1 MFGIK
6 SAQAHSLAVPR
17 RRAPAEDLSQN
28 MDSNVKKPPFL
39 FRLATFIR
47 FSHTVF
53 ALPFGLI
60 AMLSA
65 GDGRVSASVFG
76 WILVCTVAART
87 LAMCF
92 NRLMDWEIDKLNPR
106 TEGRHR
112 LVSKRH
118 AWLVLLLAAL
128 LAVFSAAKLNPLCLA
143 LSPLMLLI
151 LCFYSLTKR
160 FTAFSHFF
168 LGLALAVAPV
178 GAWVAVRGT
187 LLELPPLLL
196 GAAVLCWTFGFDLI
210 YSTLDASFDRAQG
223 LFSFPSRYGVPAALK
238 LARALH
244 LVAVALFWGFGQS
257 AHLGKAYAAACLLT
271 VTALFWEHRLAKTL
285 IPERINQA
293 FFQINAIVSLVLL
306 AGTLV
311 EYRAWEC
318 LQLVPVAR

>member
-1 MFGIK
+1 MENPE
-6 SAQAHSLAVPR
+6 V
-17 RRAPAEDLSQN
+17 
-28 MDSNVKKPPFL
+28 KPPFL
-39 FRLATFIR
+39 LRLATFVR

-60 AMLSA
+60 AMLTA
-65 GDGRVSASVFG
+65 GGGRVPAAVFG
-76 WILVCTVAART
+76 WILLCTVAART

-92 NRLMDWEIDKLNPR
+92 NRIMDWEMDKLNPR

-112 LVSKRH
+112 LVAKSH
-118 AWLVLLLAAL
+118 AWAVLLLSSL
-128 LAVFSAAKLNPLCLA
+128 LAVFAAAKLNPVCLA
-143 LSPLMLLI
+143 LSPVMLLI

-178 GAWVAVRGT
+178 GAWVAVKGT

-196 GAAVLCWTFGFDLI
+196 AGAVLCWTFGFDLI
-210 YSTLDASFDRAQG
+210 YSTLDAEFDRKHR
-223 LFSFPSRYGVPAALK
+223 LFSFPSKYGIPAALR

-244 LVAVALFWGFGQS
+244 LAAVGLFWAFGRS
-257 AHLGKAYAAACLLT
+257 AHFGTAYDAACLLT
-271 VTALFWEHRLAKTL
+271 VAALFWEHRLAKTL

-293 FFQINAIVSLVLL
+293 FFQINAFVSLALL

-311 EYRAWEC
+311 EYRVWDLLWIFTGFREN
-318 LQLVPVAR
+318 

>member
-1 MFGIK
+1 MDFNV
-6 SAQAHSLAVPR
+6 AQPS
-17 RRAPAEDLSQN
+17 
-28 MDSNVKKPPFL
+28 FL
-39 FRLATFIR
+39 LRLATFIR

-60 AMLSA
+60 AMLTA
-65 GDGRVSASVFG
+65 GDGRVSAAVFG

-112 LVSKRH
+112 LIAKPQ
-118 AWLVLLLAAL
+118 AWLVLLLSTL

-196 GAAVLCWTFGFDLI
+196 GGAVLCWTFGFDLI
-210 YSTLDASFDRAQG
+210 YSTLDASFDRAQK
-223 LFSFPSRYGVPAALK
+223 LFSFPSKYGIPAALR
-238 LARALH
+238 LARLLH
-244 LVAVALFWGFGQS
+244 MVAVVLFSGFGYS
-257 AHLGKAYAAACLLT
+257 AHLGSAFATACLLT
-271 VTALFWEHRLAKTL
+271 VAALFWEHRLARTL

-293 FFQINAIVSLVLL
+293 FFQINALVSLVLL

-311 EYRAWEC
+311 QYRVWEL
-318 LQLVPVAR
+318 LQTVPEAR

>member
-1 MFGIK
+1 
-6 SAQAHSLAVPR
+6 
-17 RRAPAEDLSQN
+17 
-28 MDSNVKKPPFL
+28 MDSTETKPPFL
-39 FRLATFIR
+39 LRLATFVR

-65 GDGRVSASVFG
+65 GGGRVPVAVFG
-76 WILVCTVAART
+76 WILLCMVSART

-92 NRLMDWEIDKLNPR
+92 NRIMDWDIDKLNPR
-106 TEGRHR
+106 TAGRHR
-112 LVSKRH
+112 LVAKSQ
-118 AWLVLLLAAL
+118 AWVVLIVSTL
-128 LAVFSAAKLNPLCLA
+128 LAVFAAAKLNPLCLA

-160 FTAFSHFF
+160 FTAYSHFY

-196 GAAVLCWTFGFDLI
+196 GGAVLCWTFGFDLI
-210 YSTLDASFDRAQG
+210 YSTLDAEFDRAHR
-223 LFSFPSRYGVPAALK
+223 LFSFPSKYGIPAALR
-238 LARALH
+238 LARGLH
-244 LVAVALFWGFGQS
+244 LAAVTLFWAFGRS
-257 AHLGKAYAAACLLT
+257 VHLGSAYDIACLLT
-271 VTALFWEHRLAKTL
+271 TAALFWEHRLAKTL

-293 FFQINAIVSLVLL
+293 FFQINAFVSLALL

-311 EYRAWEC
+311 EYRVWE
-318 LQLVPVAR
+318 LLWVLTDTLGI

>member
-6 SAQAHSLAVPR
+6 AAGVHSPLALISGVCLRP
-17 RRAPAEDLSQN
+17 LKKN
-28 MDSNVKKPPFL
+28 MDSNAAQPPFL
-39 FRLATFIR
+39 LRLAAFIR

-60 AMLSA
+60 AMLVA
-65 GDGRVSASVFG
+65 GSGRVSASVFG
-76 WILVCTVAART
+76 WIVVCTVAART

-112 LVSKRH
+112 LIAKPH
-118 AWLVLLLAAL
+118 AWIVLLFSTL
-128 LAVFSAAKLNPLCLA
+128 LAVFSAAKLNSLCLA

-160 FTAFSHFF
+160 FTAFSHLF

-178 GAWVAVRGT
+178 GAWVAVRGK

-196 GAAVLCWTFGFDLI
+196 GGAVLCWTFGFDLI
-210 YSTLDASFDRAQG
+210 YSTLDTSFDREQK
-223 LFSFPSRYGVPAALK
+223 LFSFPSRYGIPAALR
-238 LARALH
+238 LARLLH
-244 LVAVALFWGFGQS
+244 MVAVGLFWGFGHS
-257 AHLGKAYAAACLLT
+257 SHLGSAYAAACLLA
-271 VTALFWEHRLAKTL
+271 VAALFWEHRLAETL

-293 FFQINAIVSLVLL
+293 FFQINAFVSLVFLT
-306 AGTLV
+306 GTLV
-311 EYRAWEC
+311 EYRVWEL
-318 LQLVPVAR
+318 LQAVPLAR

>member
-1 MFGIK
+1 
-6 SAQAHSLAVPR
+6 
-17 RRAPAEDLSQN
+17 
-28 MDSNVKKPPFL
+28 MDSIVAKPPFFL
-39 FRLATFIR
+39 RLATFIR

-60 AMLSA
+60 AMLAA
-65 GDGRVSASVFG
+65 GGGRVSAAVFG

-92 NRLMDWEIDKLNPR
+92 NRLVDWEIDKRNPR

-112 LVSKRH
+112 LVSKPH
-118 AWLVLLLAAL
+118 AWLVLLLSTL
-128 LAVFSAAKLNPLCLA
+128 VAVFSAGKLNPLCLA

-160 FTAFSHFF
+160 FTPFSHLF

-196 GAAVLCWTFGFDLI
+196 GGGVLCWTFGFDLI
-210 YSTLDASFDRAQG
+210 YSTLDTEFDRSEG
-223 LFSFPSRYGVPAALK
+223 LFSFPSKYGIPAALR
-238 LARALH
+238 LARVLH
-244 LVAVALFWGFGQS
+244 LVAAALFCAFGWAAQ
-257 AHLGKAYAAACLLT
+257 LGPAYVAACSLT
-271 VTALFWEHRLAKTL
+271 VAALFWEHQLAETL

-293 FFQINAIVSLVLL
+293 FFQINALVSLVLL
-306 AGTLV
+306 AGTLL
-311 EYRAWEC
+311 EYRVWE
-318 LQLVPVAR
+318 LLRFAPTAF